1 MSGRIPARFA
11 RLFAASLMAVA
22 VGAVAADAA
31 SAETVYDNVPATLPG
46 NFASLGLAATST
58 TEFGGEIELAGT
70 ARKAPSITVVM
81 SSWSCQSG
89 SWNGGGCLTPKP
101 NKTFKVPLTV
111 KVYAADE
118 LAEGPVAEMTKME
131 KMKYR
136 PSESSKCS
144 EHTWYDEASKECFNG
159 YAFAVTV
166 PLKRLKKMPQKA
178 VVTFSYPHS
187 SGPAE
192 SLNISLSEPE
202 EKTLTTGTDPVEEW
216 FANSTNPEMYCPSAK
231 DVGKL
236 GSEEGVGCQG
246 VNYQPVFSV
255 SATS

>member
-11 RLFAASLMAVA
+11 RLCAASLMAIA
-22 VGAVAADAA
+22 VGAVAAGAA

-46 NFASLGLAATST
+46 NFVSLGLAATST

-81 SSWSCQSG
+81 SSWTCQTG
-89 SWNGGGCLTPKP
+89 SWNGGSCLTPKP
-101 NKTFKVPLTV
+101 QKAFKVPLTV

-118 LAEGPVAEMTKME
+118 LSEGPVAEITKME

-136 PSESSKCS
+136 PSESSKCT
-144 EHTWYDEASKECFNG
+144 EHTWYDETTKECFNG
-159 YAFAVTV
+159 YAFPLTI
-166 PLKRLKKMPQKA
+166 PLRRLKRMPQKA
-178 VVTFSYPHS
+178 VVTFSFPHS

-192 SLNISLSEPE
+192 SLNISVSEPSE
-202 EKTLTTGTDPVEEW
+202 DTLSIGTDPVEEW
-216 FANSTNPEMYCPSAK
+216 FANSTNPEMYCPGAT

-246 VNYQPVFSV
+246 VNYQPVISV
-255 SATS
+255 SAS